1 MSFFQRCSGS
11 ILLLSVCLLC
21 MADMALLAQPVL
33 PVTVWDDNKWHGSEV
48 PKVLIR
54 SDTGNLLTPQQAW
67 AMFEAGQFK
76 AFTDSLL
83 PGKFEYERYTFWAV
97 FALENR
103 TDSLLDL
110 LVQIDHYRDTIWK
123 VRHGVLTP
131 VAYVPKLFPVS
142 LARPL
147 LPYHVRTLS
156 CLQFSP
162 LDRDTLLVKIR
173 HYRPMRSFLPVLY
186 EPAVYEQVRIYSN
199 QYSNVFYFLLFG
211 VLFTVFLYC
220 IAQFFH
226 QHDAIYL
233 WFSLYLISLLLVTWR
248 NIETENPWLYSTFYL
263 APWFW
268 TKTLFSS
275 AHFCFYTLF
284 VYRFLQ
290 RKGKSEIFTHQTLR
304 GIWGGC
310 LIAAVLDGMLL
321 LFDALHESWLLYYAN
336 RMLLTIFS
344 LWFLWKLWRNRKGML
359 TRIVLVATFTAL
371 LGELISLFLK
381 QPASIIVSGMGIL
394 LQIALLSIALAYR
407 SYEFQKEYQHLQ
419 RRHIRQLE
427 ENARLSV
434 IERREEIESFKNRFY
449 ANITH
454 EFRTPL
460 TIIMGMAH
468 ALQNHSDPQ
477 VRSNM
482 TVLIRN
488 SHNLLDLVNKL
499 LRLSKVESDVLQLH
513 AENADVMQFVKITS
527 QSFESLASLKSQ
539 RLEVTV
545 APEHFLMDFDADF
558 LQQILSNLIGNA
570 LKYTGAE
577 GIIQVK
583 GYVQSSSPRPGLVIE
598 VRDTGQGISENELP
612 YIFDR
617 FRRGENDAH
626 LQDGIGL
633 GLALVKELV
642 NYMEGTIHVE
652 SVVGKGSLFRVII
665 PARNTHIHTENT
677 GQGIGGGE
685 QQHLPLPFVPQS
697 SEELPVLLLVE
708 DNKDMVEYLSTI
720 LQADY
725 QILYASDGEAGF
737 EEALQQLPDI
747 VLSDLMMPVLD
758 GFGLCKKLKNDH
770 RTSHI
775 PIVMLTARASV
786 EDKINGL
793 KTGVD
798 AWLTKPFHKEEMLST
813 LTALLESRRR
823 LRALFETGNFDLQPE
838 MPFWVEKEKVF
849 LERLNACIEAHLG
862 DPDYDVPKLSRD
874 MAMSRVQLHRKL
886 KSLGEPP
893 PSLFIRAYRLSR
905 AKIMLKSSDDTV
917 AQIAYQTGF
926 NDPAY
931 FSNCFK
937 ETFGASPSEW
947 RKGNLHMF

>member
-1 MSFFQRCSGS
+1 
-11 ILLLSVCLLC
+11 
-21 MADMALLAQPVL
+21 
-33 PVTVWDDNKWHGSEV
+33 
-48 PKVLIR
+48 
-54 SDTGNLLTPQQAW
+54 
-67 AMFEAGQFK
+67 
-76 AFTDSLL
+76 
-83 PGKFEYERYTFWAV
+83 
-97 FALENR
+97 
-103 TDSLLDL
+103 
-110 LVQIDHYRDTIWK
+110 
-123 VRHGVLTP
+123 
-131 VAYVPKLFPVS
+131 
-142 LARPL
+142 
-147 LPYHVRTLS
+147 
-156 CLQFSP
+156 
-162 LDRDTLLVKIR
+162 
-173 HYRPMRSFLPVLY
+173 
-186 EPAVYEQVRIYSN
+186 
-199 QYSNVFYFLLFG
+199 
-211 VLFTVFLYC
+211 
-220 IAQFFH
+220 
-226 QHDAIYL
+226 
-233 WFSLYLISLLLVTWR
+233 
-248 NIETENPWLYSTFYL
+248 
-263 APWFW
+263 
-268 TKTLFSS
+268 
-275 AHFCFYTLF
+275 
-284 VYRFLQ
+284 
-290 RKGKSEIFTHQTLR
+290 
-304 GIWGGC
+304 
-310 LIAAVLDGMLL
+310 
-321 LFDALHESWLLYYAN
+321 
-336 RMLLTIFS
+336 
-344 LWFLWKLWRNRKGML
+344 
-359 TRIVLVATFTAL
+359 
-371 LGELISLFLK
+371 
-381 QPASIIVSGMGIL
+381 
-394 LQIALLSIALAYR
+394 
-407 SYEFQKEYQHLQ
+407 
-419 RRHIRQLE
+419 
-427 ENARLSV
+427 
-434 IERREEIESFKNRFY
+434 
-449 ANITH
+449 
-454 EFRTPL
+454 
-460 TIIMGMAH
+460 
-468 ALQNHSDPQ
+468 
-477 VRSNM
+477 
-482 TVLIRN
+482 
-488 SHNLLDLVNKL
+488 
-499 LRLSKVESDVLQLH
+499 
-513 AENADVMQFVKITS
+513 MQFVKITS
-527 QSFESLASLKSQ
+527 QTFESLASLKSQ
-539 RLEVTV
+539 HLEVTV
-545 APEHFLMDFDADF
+545 VPEHYFMDFDADF

-570 LKYTGAE
+570 VKYTGVE
-577 GIIQVK
+577 GMIRVK
-583 GYVQSSSPRPGLVIE
+583 GYMEPSTLVIE
-598 VRDTGQGISENELP
+598 VQDTGQGISENELP

-617 FRRGENDAH
+617 FRQGENKIP

-642 NYMEGTIHVE
+642 NYMEGTIQVE
-652 SVVGKGSLFRVII
+652 SVVGKGSLFRVLI
-665 PARNTHIHTENT
+665 PVRDTYMHTENT
-677 GQGIGGGE
+677 AQGIGGGE

-862 DPDYDVPKLSRD
+862 DPEYDVPKLSRD